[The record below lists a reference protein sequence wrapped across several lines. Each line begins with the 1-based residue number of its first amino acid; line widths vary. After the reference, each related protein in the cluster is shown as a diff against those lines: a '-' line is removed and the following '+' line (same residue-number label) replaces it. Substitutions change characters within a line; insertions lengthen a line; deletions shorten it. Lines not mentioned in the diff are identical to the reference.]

1 MFTHTWMKL
10 TLFNIYES
18 HSFRKGTISDMS
30 HKRRIT
36 YAPTSSLLLVVTASC
51 CRSCLPLS
59 LMSPQMANSTSKWI
73 ASMLKKNTL
82 YVCPS
87 LISAI
92 GMNYKNT
99 LTVALALVFNRKLAV
114 CAAAGGWLGI
124 GRWPSAM
131 PTIAVMWVSVPKT
144 WMGIPVVFPVAMKR
158 ETKRWRNIRLHM
170 YGGV

>member
-1 MFTHTWMKL
+1 MKW
-10 TLFNIYES
+10 TLFNIWITLI
-18 HSFRKGTISDMS
+18 RKGTIADMS

-36 YAPTSSLLLVVTASC
+36 CAPTSSLLLLITASC
-51 CRSCLPLS
+51 CCSCLPLS

-73 ASMLKKNTL
+73 ASMLKKKNTL
-82 YVCPS
+82 YVCPF

-99 LTVALALVFNRKLAV
+99 LTVALALAFNRKLAV

-144 WMGIPVVFPVAMKR
+144 WMGIPVVFPVATKR
-158 ETKRWRNIRLHM
+158 ETKRCRDYSCMVVCNDFH
-170 YGGV
+170 